1 MVKKV
6 VEKDPIQIA
15 REIRACLRRKLNGK
29 GLAKEFIQER
39 ERFTLKNYCY
49 ASSAIFTSIARS
61 WSYKLQVHYRDVLNV

>member
-39 ERFTLKNYCY
+39 ERFT
-49 ASSAIFTSIARS
+49 
-61 WSYKLQVHYRDVLNV
+61 